1 MTERGPLTGL
11 QGAPNPAEPSHPGDS
26 PPGDS
31 PAPATGLP
39 ADLGAVRRTDELI
52 ESLARRAAGSAAR
65 PETGRPRLPDPGRA
79 DDRDPAVRLLGALI
93 TDVDDQDP
101 GPETAPPPPSGPR
114 RRGPRTIVALGVAGA
129 VLASSGVAAAGGGV
143 ADRTAASPAPSTS
156 GVSDD
161 ADRATADTDAD
172 LRGRKRSPVRP
183 APEPGGPTARKQS
196 GSPDPGRIKRRLER
210 AIPRRPERDPAPAV
224 NSAPSTRPDTARED
238 DARSRLDDLRREA
251 RKRALGDQPPGG

>member
-11 QGAPNPAEPSHPGDS
+11 QGAPDPAEPSH
-26 PPGDS
+26 PGDS

-79 DDRDPAVRLLGALI
+79 DDRDPAVRLLSALI

-143 ADRTAASPAPSTS
+143 ADRTAASPVPSTS

-172 LRGRKRSPVRP
+172 LPGRKRPPVRP
-183 APEPGGPTARKQS
+183 APEPGGPTARKPS
-196 GSPDPGRIKRRLER
+196 GSPDAGRIKRRLER
-210 AIPRRPERDPAPAV
+210 TIPRRPDRSERAPAPAV
-224 NSAPSTRPDTARED
+224 NSAPSTRPDTASED
-238 DARSRLDDLRREA
+238 DPRRLLDDLRREA
-251 RKRALGDQPPGG
+251 QKRALGDRPPDGG